1 MKIINKKLIFIFTAI
16 VLISF
21 FGIVFA
27 NAQNNE
33 SNYVAKTYIDNPTG
47 SNVGGNIVIDGWVMT
62 NDSNS
67 KIKAYIDGKEAEILS
82 LIRKERYD
90 VLEQIK
96 GYGTIEQNKQPGI
109 RLTLNCTNLSKGKHT
124 VSIKVFSRENKE
136 IAEFNKELI
145 YDNENSLIWVDTPL
159 GTNNAFSGNYT
170 LRGWV
175 MANTA
180 NSKIKIYINNQ
191 EQPQEQIKRVSRKDV
206 LDQIKGYGSNVEN
219 PNPGFEY
226 IINCSNY
233 VDGTYPLKIVVL
245 SENGKT
251 IGQYTDNITI
261 QKYKAKTWI
270 DYPQNTFLG
279 GSINVEG
286 WVMTNDTQS
295 KVKLYIDDK
304 EADILSTTRKS
315 RNDVLTQIKDYG
327 TEKQN
332 KQPGI
337 IFSLDSSKLTKG
349 KHKLSLRVISRENK
363 TIANYQTYF
372 TYQDESAKICVDSPL
387 EQNNVIG
394 SNYVL
399 KGWVMANIPNTQIK
413 IFIDDKEQ
421 TQNQIKRL
429 NRQDVLDKI
438 QDSGSKRE
446 NPQPGFECVMNNAN
460 IKDGNHILK
469 IQVLSKEGKIL
480 KEYVKNIVI
489 EKYHAK
495 TWIDYPKSSLAGDFV
510 FEGWFISNDEK
521 STYKLYLDDVEQ
533 KNINFIRIKRNDVL
547 DFYKEYNTEINKQP
561 GIICN
566 IDSSKISKGKH
577 KLTLKAFSREG
588 NVIAEHSTNFT
599 LEESRAKICID
610 KPSTK
615 IDIVGKT
622 LNVVGWVMSNDKNTS
637 IKAYI
642 DGKQQNFNNLVR
654 LQRND
659 VLEAIKD
666 TGTKKENPTPGF
678 KFDIDLSKL
687 SNGTHTLKID
697 VLSGEGKIIKTQER
711 KFILD
716 KYTTKLCVDFPIN
729 NDEVSKSLFI
739 KGWVMSTEK
748 NAKINIYID
757 NQKINDVNIT
767 RQARSDVINAI
778 KGYGTIKE
786 NPTPGF
792 EAFIDT
798 TKIKDGKHTL
808 KIVSVVNNEE
818 TQVSVTK
825 AFSVKK
831 YQTNS
836 YIDDPAKSSTRE
848 SVITIRGWV
857 MSELANKKVIIKID
871 GKEIGNIQYNERPD
885 VISAIKGY
893 GTIKE
898 NPKPEFKT
906 TVDLNS
912 YGKGTHNIT
921 IQVYSNETNEVIHEQ
936 SQNIVYLG
944 KIERETIKY
953 GYSGAYLH
961 GVSGGSELICY
972 KYGDGP
978 NVLFATFCVHGYE
991 DSWDRDGEI
1000 LVKTAND
1007 FYDRLIKDQD
1017 YSIAEKWTIYIFP
1030 EVNPDGR
1037 RLGQSKNGP
1046 GRTTLYSKV
1055 GKGIDINRCWQ
1066 TGTEYERFT
1075 LDRNYNGTEG
1085 FQAYE
1090 AEYLRDFILA
1100 HKTNVGQNVL
1110 IDFHG
1115 WENQLIGDES
1125 VCKYYKEQYPTCR
1138 TTGYGR
1144 YGSQYI
1150 ISWARLNIGAKVALV
1165 ELPLANSMAEALS
1178 MKLPEKYI
1186 TATLN
1191 FLRGM

>member
-270 DYPQNTFLG
+270 DYP
-279 GSINVEG
+279 
-286 WVMTNDTQS
+286 
-295 KVKLYIDDK
+295 
-304 EADILSTTRKS
+304 
-315 RNDVLTQIKDYG
+315 
-327 TEKQN
+327 
-332 KQPGI
+332 
-337 IFSLDSSKLTKG
+337 
-349 KHKLSLRVISRENK
+349 
-363 TIANYQTYF
+363 
-372 TYQDESAKICVDSPL
+372 
-387 EQNNVIG
+387 
-394 SNYVL
+394 
-399 KGWVMANIPNTQIK
+399 
-413 IFIDDKEQ
+413 
-421 TQNQIKRL
+421 
-429 NRQDVLDKI
+429 
-438 QDSGSKRE
+438 
-446 NPQPGFECVMNNAN
+446 
-460 IKDGNHILK
+460 
-469 IQVLSKEGKIL
+469 
-480 KEYVKNIVI
+480 
-489 EKYHAK
+489 
-495 TWIDYPKSSLAGDFV
+495 KSSLAGDFAI
-510 FEGWFISNDEK
+510 EGWFISNDEK

-533 KNINFIRIKRNDVL
+533 KDINFIRTQRNDVL

-767 RQARSDVINAI
+767 RQARPDVINAI

-818 TQVSVTK
+818 TQVSITK
-825 AFSVKK
+825 TFSVKK
-831 YQTNS
+831 YQTSS

-1075 LDRNYNGTEG
+1075 SDRNYNGTEG

-1125 VCKYYKEQYPTCR
+1125 VCKYYKEQYPSCR